1 MTDSDAAAAVT
12 NCKTTNNA
20 TIKIHLQRGTK
31 KEIKRKKRKKQKKQ
45 TATFPPCSVRE
56 LVESAS
62 RFCFG
67 SGERKKQL
75 AHTMQ

>member
-31 KEIKRKKRKKQKKQ
+31 KEIKRKKKKKTKK
-45 TATFPPCSVRE
+45 ADSNFSSMFRP
-56 LVESAS
+56 
-62 RFCFG
+62 
-67 SGERKKQL
+67 
-75 AHTMQ
+75 